1 LVPADQRLLDQPW
14 CQPHDSGAGGQGQ
27 VMVGGAWVAGLVE
40 ADLVEPGEPV
50 VVAGQHGVVLDDTG
64 VGEHLDIGGSPLA
77 FERYIQRLPGAQ
89 IAYPRG
95 TGRRSD

>member
-1 LVPADQRLLDQPW
+1 
-14 CQPHDSGAGGQGQ
+14 
-27 VMVGGAWVAGLVE
+27 MVGGAWGAGLVE

-50 VVAGQHGVVLDDTG
+50 VAAGQHGVVLDDTG

-77 FERYIQRLPGAQ
+77 LEPYIHRLPGAQ

-95 TGRRSD
+95 RDGDPIAGSFAVEGETPVATQPG